1 MPPVTVP
8 AVSAE
13 RFGPAPARR
22 LSSSPWLLASLA
34 IALAPLWAS
43 FDPGLTAS
51 GQALRA
57 QEPADKAGPGDLPT
71 VLVLATGGTIAG
83 VQDQPGG
90 IAGYRAGTLG
100 ADEIVASVPA
110 LADYAAIE
118 TEQFMNVPSP
128 RITPDDRL
136 RLARRIDEL
145 FTSRPDL
152 AGIVVT
158 HGTDRLEE
166 TAFFL
171 YLTVRSDRPV
181 VLVGSQRPATG
192 LSPDGPINLLSAV
205 RTAASPQAVGK
216 GVLVVMD
223 DRILSGREVR
233 KLYQRVGGFSTGEMG
248 MLGVVGRPGPEFF
261 FEPSRRHGP
270 DSEFDLVGVESMP
283 WVDLTISHP
292 GGRGPYYPDELPAGI
307 VVQTNGFT
315 CAESSALLSLA
326 RRGTVVVTVFPSGDN
341 VGGRAGPVRDSV
353 SQGTRERCADTPPEG
368 GWDGPSIPA
377 ISAEHLT
384 SHKARIL
391 LMIALAHTRDRAELE
406 RIFREY

>member
-1 MPPVTVP
+1 MHISLVWGRKALTS
-8 AVSAE
+8 ALIGFVSVLIPS
-13 RFGPAPARR
+13 G
-22 LSSSPWLLASLA
+22 
-34 IALAPLWAS
+34 IAGQ
-43 FDPGLTAS
+43 DNDEAS
-51 GQALRA
+51 GETIGAV
-57 QEPADKAGPGDLPT
+57 PT

-90 IAGYRAGTLG
+90 IAGYRSGTLG
-100 ADEIVASVPA
+100 ADEIVASVPD
-110 LADYAAIE
+110 LVNYANIE
-118 TEQFMNVPSP
+118 TEQFLNVPSP
-128 RITPDDRL
+128 QITPDDRL
-136 RLARRIDEL
+136 RLARRINQLFDE
-145 FTSRPDL
+145 REDL

-158 HGTDRLEE
+158 HGTDRMEE

-171 YLTVRSDRPV
+171 YLTVRSDKPV
-181 VLVGSQRPATG
+181 VIVGSQRPATG

-261 FEPSRRHGP
+261 FAPTRRHGP
-270 DSEFDLVGVESMP
+270 ASEFDLEGVESMP

-292 GGRGPYYPDELPAGI
+292 GGRGPHYPDEIPAGI
-307 VVQTNGFT
+307 VVSTNGFT
-315 CAESSALLSLA
+315 CAESSTLLSLA

-341 VGGRAGPVRDSV
+341 VGGRSGAVRDSV
-353 SQGTRERCADTPPEG
+353 PQSSRERCADTPPAE

-384 SHKARIL
+384 AHKARIL
-391 LMIALAHTRDRAELE
+391 LMVALAHTRDRDELL